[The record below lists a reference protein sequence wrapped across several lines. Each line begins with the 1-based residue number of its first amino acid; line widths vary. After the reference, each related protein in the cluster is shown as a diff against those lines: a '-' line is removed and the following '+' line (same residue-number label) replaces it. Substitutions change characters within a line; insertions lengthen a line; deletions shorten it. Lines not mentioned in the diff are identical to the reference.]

1 MTQNKE
7 TVSNNGSNGPD
18 NSITLAQL
26 INSLRALGINVSS
39 GSAQQD
45 ASSQATA
52 SSSTASTTGSGSAAP
67 STLTL
72 EALMTALST
81 LGLEVAGPT
90 SPAAASPTTTTT
102 ATSATPTID
111 TAASFGLTGGTPRIS
126 PLSGGTPRR
135 PVIPPQCSEA
145 EAPRATTDTNTG
157 VISGFVCVNCN
168 THNLLRPARETWY
181 VVTIGRQVGVF
192 QGWHVVQPLVLGVS
206 GACYRKYPSHEDAL
220 AAFNEALALGNV
232 QIIAPPAPPS

>member
-7 TVSNNGSNGPD
+7 SASNNNASTPN

-52 SSSTASTTGSGSAAP
+52 SSSTASTTSSGSASAAP
-67 STLTL
+67 SALTL

-102 ATSATPTID
+102 TTTSATPTID
-111 TAASFGLTGGTPRIS
+111 TAASFRGT
-126 PLSGGTPRR
+126 R
-135 PVIPPQCSEA
+135 PVIPPQGSEA
-145 EAPRATTDTNTG
+145 EAPRATTDLNTG
-157 VISGFVCVNCN
+157 VISGFVCASCN

-181 VVTIGRQVGVF
+181 VITVGRQVGVF
-192 QGWHVVQPLVLGVS
+192 QGWHIVQPLVSAVS
-206 GACYRKYPSHEDAL
+206 GACYRKYPSREEAL
-220 AAFNEALALGNV
+220 AAFNEALAMGNV

>member
-7 TVSNNGSNGPD
+7 SASNNNVSTPN

-52 SSSTASTTGSGSAAP
+52 SSSTASTTSSGSASAAP
-67 STLTL
+67 SALTL

-102 ATSATPTID
+102 TTSATPTID
-111 TAASFGLTGGTPRIS
+111 TAASFVLTGGTPRIS
-126 PLSGGTPRR
+126 PLSGGTR
-135 PVIPPQCSEA
+135 PVIPPQGSEA
-145 EAPRATTDTNTG
+145 EAPRATTDLNTG
-157 VISGFVCVNCN
+157 VISGFVCASCN

-181 VVTIGRQVGVF
+181 VITVGRQVGVF
-192 QGWHVVQPLVLGVS
+192 QGWHIVQPLVSAVS
-206 GACYRKYPSHEDAL
+206 GACYRKYPSREEAL
-220 AAFNEALALGNV
+220 AAFNEALAMGNV